1 MPRTPSSR
9 TSSAAPLHVS
19 TLVVLTL
26 LLAGARAGRAGV
38 IVDHNPTAFDARYDR
53 FVSGYPTAPVPNTS
67 ANFIGQP
74 YDLSGIGWRDAAPIN
89 SITLVSPRHFIG
101 NFHVIYQ
108 VGEKLDFF
116 DPVANV
122 VRQYTV
128 QNLRRMNTTI
138 GAQTLPSD
146 VLLGTLT
153 ADPTGATSVPIPASD
168 HINFFPVASAGVVG
182 SPMLNYGQN
191 PAYGAGNQDH
201 LGRNNITA
209 IDVVTQTMNSPP
221 NPPQDLTM
229 SAFYDYTPSNPGEF
243 YLIGGD
249 SGGPS
254 FIPFG
259 TNQIAL
265 LGGHIGVSVVTT
277 NPQPGDL
284 SFDSYLPFYV
294 AQINSFMAQDTD
306 ATHPN
311 GYSLTLASV
320 PEPGTF
326 ALVGLAAA
334 GFGAVRRRR
343 PPRTP
348 GGAGA

>member
-1 MPRTPSSR
+1 
-9 TSSAAPLHVS
+9 
-19 TLVVLTL
+19 
-26 LLAGARAGRAGV
+26 
-38 IVDHNPTAFDARYDR
+38 
-53 FVSGYPTAPVPNTS
+53 VSGYPTAPVPNTS
-67 ANFIGQP
+67 PSFIGLP
-74 YDLSGIGWRDAAPIN
+74 YDLSGIGWRDSVPN
-89 SITLVSPRHFIG
+89 ESISLVSPRHFIG
-101 NFHVIYQ
+101 DFHVGYQ

-128 QNLRRMNTTI
+128 QKLQRMNTTV

-146 VLLGTLT
+146 VVLGTIT

-168 HINFFPVASAGVVG
+168 HINFFPVVTAAGVG

-191 PAYGAGNQDH
+191 PAYGAGNLTH

-209 IDVVTQTMNSPP
+209 IDTVTLTPNSPP

-229 SAFYDYTPSNPGEF
+229 SATYDWTPSNPGEF
-243 YLIGGD
+243 YLIGLD

-259 TNQIAL
+259 SNQIAL
-265 LGGHIGVSVVTT
+265 LGGHLGVSNPTT

-284 SFDSYLPFYV
+284 SVDTYLPFYI
-294 AQINSFMAQDTD
+294 AQIDSFMAQDTD

-311 GYSLTLASV
+311 GYSLTLAAV

-334 GFGAVRRRR
+334 AFVAVRRRR

-348 GGAGA
+348 GGARA